1 MKKFLL
7 CLLAIPILFFAGCD
21 SSNIVRY
28 NDVFA
33 IKVIGVQE
41 YYQANISNV
50 YYDKTTDRIY
60 FEYSTNEY
68 INNQLTEVVKKYS
81 FPSSAV
87 RIEFNKTKKE

>member
-28 NDVFA
+28 NDVYA

-41 YYQANISNV
+41 YYQANVSNV

-60 FEYSTNEY
+60 FEYSTTEY
-68 INNQLTEVVKKYS
+68 TNGKSTGIIKKYS